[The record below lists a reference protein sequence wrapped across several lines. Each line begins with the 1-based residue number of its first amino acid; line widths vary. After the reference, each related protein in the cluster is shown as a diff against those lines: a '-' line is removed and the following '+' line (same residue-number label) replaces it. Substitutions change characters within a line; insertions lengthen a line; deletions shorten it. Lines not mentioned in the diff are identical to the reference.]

1 MPVSKMGCRYLS
13 RLAFWLGGNSK
24 FVLLFSIPWLG
35 GYFSCQSKTEIQVR
49 QYYVQGEQLY
59 LKHCSNCHQKSGKGL
74 GLLYPPLAAS
84 DYLQSKKKSVFCLIR
99 NGQTGELTVNG
110 KNYNQAMPGFPLLTD
125 LEIAEI
131 ATFIYNAW
139 GNEGGHVDILQVG
152 EALKNCG
159 NSP

>member
-1 MPVSKMGCRYLS
+1 MPINKLNFPRLD
-13 RLAFWLGGNSK
+13 RLATWFDGKLKLMILIALPWIGN
-24 FVLLFSIPWLG
+24 V
-35 GYFSCQSKTEIQVR
+35 FSCQSKTQIQGK

-84 DYLQSKKKSVFCLIR
+84 DYLQNKAAVFCLIK
-99 NGQTGELTVNG
+99 NGQAGELTVNG
-110 KNYNQAMPGFPLLTD
+110 KIYNQAMPGFPLLTD

-131 ATFIYNAW
+131 ATYIYNAW
-139 GNEGGHVDILQVG
+139 GNNEGHVEIAQVN

-159 NSP
+159 GSK